1 MTEGKYSTPGT
12 WGRLAAFRMMPPNGQ
27 VVLGIDP
34 SLTATGIAVIVLDED
49 GNTVAAATTTL
60 KVPSRVDNIDR
71 IYYIAHNVS
80 LWAYQFGH
88 ALTSIVIEDLPTMA
102 KGAGLTGQSQGAVRY
117 GISDGVKHG
126 DCHIV
131 ALAAATLKKFIT
143 GSGKADK
150 KAVMAA
156 VRERIGGFVEIAD
169 DNQGDAMALALYGV
183 EVLNGGAEVPHRVLR
198 ARK

>member
-1 MTEGKYSTPGT
+1 MIRDKYSIPGAEEC
-12 WGRLAAFRMMPPNGQ
+12 LAARRKMPPNGQ
-27 VVLGIDP
+27 AVLGIDP
-34 SLTATGIAVIVLDED
+34 SLTATGIAVVVLDED
-49 GNTVAAATTTL
+49 GSTVAAAATTL
-60 KVPSRVDNIDR
+60 KVPSKVDNIDR
-71 IYYIAHNVS
+71 IYYIAQNVS
-80 LWAYQFGH
+80 LWIYHFGH
-88 ALTSIVIEDLPTMA
+88 TLTSIVIEDLPTMA

-156 VRERIGGFVEIAD
+156 VRERIGDFVDIAD

-183 EVLNGGAEVPHRVLR
+183 EVLNGGAEAPHRVLR